1 VRGGA
6 INFSSWFTGEDR
18 SWGAYLVGLV
28 VVLRVVLEDLG
39 LLLVVEGA
47 RKVVGAKLLAPGLTL
62 DEPRQPR

>member
-1 VRGGA
+1 
-6 INFSSWFTGEDR
+6 
-18 SWGAYLVGLV
+18 V

-62 DEPRQPR
+62 DEPEQPR